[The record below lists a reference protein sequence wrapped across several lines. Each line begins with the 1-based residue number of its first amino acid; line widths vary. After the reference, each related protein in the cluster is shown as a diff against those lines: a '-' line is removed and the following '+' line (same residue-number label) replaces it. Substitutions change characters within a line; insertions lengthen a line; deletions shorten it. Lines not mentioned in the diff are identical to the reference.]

1 LYQTVAINWFSE
13 LRELDVELELLCR

>member
-1 LYQTVAINWFSE
+1 LYQTVAINWFNE